1 MQLVSVFQLSLC
13 MDINPGVK
21 NTFRPPGY
29 TRTAMLTGIQ
39 SFQLTCR
46 QDLGENSHLLQ
57 ISLNATCRKE
67 EKKNLYLLAV
77 KCLSCKLYMTT
88 GPIDSLLFFSV

>member
-1 MQLVSVFQLSLC
+1 MQLVSVSQLSLC
-13 MDINPGVK
+13 MDINTGVK

-29 TRTAMLTGIQ
+29 TRTATLTGIP

-46 QDLGENSHLLQ
+46 KGLGENSHLLQ

-67 EKKNLYLLAV
+67 GGKK
-77 KCLSCKLYMTT
+77 
-88 GPIDSLLFFSV
+88 SLFVGSQVLVLQIIHDHRSY